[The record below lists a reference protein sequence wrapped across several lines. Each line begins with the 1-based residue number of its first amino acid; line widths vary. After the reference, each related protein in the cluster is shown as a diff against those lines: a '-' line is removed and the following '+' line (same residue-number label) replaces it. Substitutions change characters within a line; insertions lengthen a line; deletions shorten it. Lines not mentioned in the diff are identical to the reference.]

1 MITAAQFEGVP
12 MWRQSSSQTIAIG
25 VFGFIALGAA
35 ILADHV
41 RLPLRVIAAGIG
53 IFAFVLISMRLL

>member
-1 MITAAQFEGVP
+1 

-53 IFAFVLISMRLL
+53 ISAFVLISMRLL